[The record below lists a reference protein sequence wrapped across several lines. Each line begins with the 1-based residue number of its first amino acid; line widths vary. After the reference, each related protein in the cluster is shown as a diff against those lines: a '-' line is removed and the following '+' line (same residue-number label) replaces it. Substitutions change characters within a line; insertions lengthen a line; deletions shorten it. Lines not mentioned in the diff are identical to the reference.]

1 MTQALSP
8 AGRDARIIGIIS
20 VGHLFSHFYQLT
32 LPPLFPLI
40 RAETGL
46 SYTELGGIMAALY
59 AASGLCQT
67 PAGFLVDR
75 FGARPVLFGG
85 LGLLAVTIALMSVAP
100 NYAVMLMLG
109 ILAGVGNSVFHPAD
123 YSLMNG
129 TVSSG
134 RIGRAYSAHSIGG
147 HLGFAI
153 APPVMVAL
161 GAFLGWQTAVLTVGI
176 VGIVLVLG
184 LVALRDLLQE
194 TRPARPAAGG
204 GGEDAQNATPAAG
217 IAVLL
222 QGPIVLF
229 FLFFFVMAAGM
240 IGLQS
245 FTASALV
252 SFAGLELTAANA
264 AITAYLVGAPLGILV
279 GGVVADRVG
288 HHDNVAFAGLSM
300 AALLVLPVSL
310 FALPVWGMLFL
321 FLAAGLF
328 FGLSLPSRDMV
339 IRAAAPKGAHG
350 RVFGFVYSGLDVG
363 AAIGPLLYGIL
374 VDLGQARWVFA
385 ISAVLMICAAA
396 LIRYSHRRA
405 QRA

>member
-1 MTQALSP
+1 MAQVLSP

-85 LGLLAVTIALMSVAP
+85 LGLLALSIALMSVAP
-100 NYAVMLMLG
+100 NYAVMLGLG
-109 ILAGVGNSVFHPAD
+109 VLAGIGNSVFHPAD

-129 TVSSG
+129 TVSAG

-147 HLGFAI
+147 HLGFAL
-153 APPVMVAL
+153 APPIMVAL
-161 GAFLGWQTAVLTVGI
+161 GAFLGWQTAVLIVGI

-184 LVALRDLLQE
+184 LIAMRDLLQE
-194 TRPARPAAGG
+194 TRPVKASGDSEETPQAA
-204 GGEDAQNATPAAG
+204 APAG

-222 QGPIVLF
+222 RGPIVLF
-229 FLFFFVMAAGM
+229 FLFFLIMAAGM

-252 SFAGLELTAANA
+252 SFAGFELTAANA
-264 AITAYLVGAPLGILV
+264 AITAYLIGTPLGILV
-279 GGVVADRVG
+279 GGVVADRAG
-288 HHDNVAFAGLSM
+288 HHDNVAFAGLTI

-310 FALPVWGMLFL
+310 FALPVWPMLAL

-374 VDLGQARWVFA
+374 IDLGQARWVFA
-385 ISAVLMICAAA
+385 ISAVLMIGAAA

-405 QRA
+405 QHA